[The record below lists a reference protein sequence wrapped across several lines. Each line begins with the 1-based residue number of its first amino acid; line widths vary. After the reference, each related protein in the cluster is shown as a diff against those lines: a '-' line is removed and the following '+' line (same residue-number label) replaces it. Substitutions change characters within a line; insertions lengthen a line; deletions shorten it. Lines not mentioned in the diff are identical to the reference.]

1 MSVVHERL
9 LLCVG
14 VAALCVAAACTDT
27 SSDTSADTG
36 AQPRALVV
44 SAGDTITQQ
53 GVWSDSGT
61 AESEFAALYV
71 DRALV
76 AIDEQMHFT
85 DGMRST
91 RRYRYD
97 GAQQLRHISE
107 ERTLTAAAGNST
119 PTVLRSRV
127 EVYFTGDRVDSSRKV
142 VDAVPT
148 TLQPYDI
155 DNLRRHERI
164 IAARVSTTYTPP

>member
-1 MSVVHERL
+1 MHQRL
-9 LLCVG
+9 LRCAWA
-14 VAALCVAAACTDT
+14 AALCLAAACA
-27 SSDTSADTG
+27 DTSADRSSDTG
-36 AQPRALVV
+36 ANPRGFVTA
-44 SAGDTITQQ
+44 AGDTLRQR

-71 DRALV
+71 NRALV

-97 GAQQLRHISE
+97 GVQQLRQISE
-107 ERTLTAAAGNST
+107 ERSLTAASGNST
-119 PTVLRSRV
+119 PTLLRSHV

-155 DNLRRHERI
+155 DNFRRHERI
-164 IAARVSTTYTPP
+164 IAARVPTTYTAP